1 LMNPNPHAMF
11 ALYILEDV
19 DGNIRVISDWSGT
32 GERCLDLGVEI
43 MQSLAS
49 VQPLTDGALSLAM
62 PHRSD
67 VEH

>member
-1 LMNPNPHAMF
+1 MF
-11 ALYILEDV
+11 AVYILEDV

-32 GERCLDLGVEI
+32 GERCLNLGVEI

-49 VQPLTDGALSLAM
+49 VQPFTDGALSLAM

>member
-1 LMNPNPHAMF
+1 MNNQHAMF
-11 ALYILEDV
+11 AVYILEDV

-49 VQPLTDGALSLAM
+49 VQPFTDGALSLAM

>member
-11 ALYILEDV
+11 AVYILEDV

>member
-1 LMNPNPHAMF
+1 MNPNPHAMF
-11 ALYILEDV
+11 AVYILEDV
-19 DGNIRVISDWSGT
+19 DGNIRIISDWSGT

>member
-1 LMNPNPHAMF
+1 MMNSNPHAMF

-49 VQPLTDGALSLAM
+49 VQPFTDGALSLAM

>member
-1 LMNPNPHAMF
+1 MNPNPHAMF
-11 ALYILEDV
+11 AVYILEDV